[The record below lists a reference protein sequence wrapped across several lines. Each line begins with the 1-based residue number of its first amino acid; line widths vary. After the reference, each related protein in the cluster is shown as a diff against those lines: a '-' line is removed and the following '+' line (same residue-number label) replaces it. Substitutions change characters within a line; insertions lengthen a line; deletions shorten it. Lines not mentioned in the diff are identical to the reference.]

1 MGDRRKSGHRIG
13 DRIGATRVDRGEY
26 GERMERTERGA
37 SPRRPAKKP
46 VKINYRMG
54 LCIAVLVCFLLAV
67 LFFSL
72 FLSRGG
78 KIKEL
83 NTQIETLT
91 TEKDSLATQITALTQ
106 ENQTLLTGLTA
117 ALPDPTTAQTDS
129 LPDLIPQLN
138 DGVYVVR
145 STGSQ
150 YQYLNVPSGYLQDK
164 LASYRDD
171 AAGYTVLEG
180 DAPACTYWVLFTDR
194 VIGLAEGDKGFVS
207 MDRAATG
214 SATTVPGGMYAF
226 VATFFE

>member
-13 DRIGATRVDRGEY
+13 DRIGATRVDRGEG
-26 GERMERTERGA
+26 GERSGA
-37 SPRRPAKKP
+37 PRRPAKRP
-46 VKINYRMG
+46 VKINYRMA

-67 LFFSL
+67 LFFAL

-83 NTQIETLT
+83 NKQIETLNGEKTSLSTQVT
-91 TEKDSLATQITALTQ
+91 TLTQ
-106 ENQTLLTGLTA
+106 ENQTLMAGLTA
-117 ALPDPTTAQTDS
+117 SLPDPTTAQTDS
-129 LPDLIPQLN
+129 LADLIPQLN

-164 LASYRDD
+164 LTAYRDD
-171 AAGYTVLEG
+171 AAGYAVVEG

-214 SATTVPGGMYAF
+214 SATTVPSGMYAF
-226 VATFFE
+226 VATFFA